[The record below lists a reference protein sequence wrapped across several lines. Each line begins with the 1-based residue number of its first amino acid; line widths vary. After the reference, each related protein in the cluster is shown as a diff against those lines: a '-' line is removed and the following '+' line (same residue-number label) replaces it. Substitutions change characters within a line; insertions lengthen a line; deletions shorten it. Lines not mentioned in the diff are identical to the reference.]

1 MNQCGSTSPLLVYLP
16 FTGLPGREMNIFS
29 EFSEPSSG
37 VTDSWA
43 QGIVPVVVTNE
54 EVGNES
60 QIAVQEDASHE
71 LYDGMKENETNNNQN
86 ELAER

>member
-1 MNQCGSTSPLLVYLP
+1 
-16 FTGLPGREMNIFS
+16 MNIFI

-71 LYDGMKENETNNNQN
+71 LYDEMKENETNNNQN